1 MPSKCKNCGSTE
13 IDVDPARGD
22 TVCTSCG
29 SVLEDSAIVSE
40 LQFEENCHGGSSA
53 IGHFVSSESHGGASG
68 FGSSFHTGLGRE
80 SREVTLANAKRAI
93 TGVAQ
98 QLRLTQHCIDTAHN
112 FYKMALVRNLT
123 KGRKSTHV
131 VAACLYI
138 TCRVEGT
145 PHLLIDFSDVLQI
158 CVYELGRTYLRLSEA
173 LCITIPS
180 MDPCL
185 YILRFAHRL
194 DFGDKTHE
202 VSMTALR
209 LVQRM
214 KRDYIHTGRR
224 PSGLCGAALLMAAR
238 VHEFNRTTGDIVKI
252 VKVHESTLRKRLI
265 EFGETP
271 SSRLTLDEFMTVD
284 LEEEQDPPSF
294 KASRRKD
301 KERLQEMMEEESYA
315 KRFRELQAEIETVLE
330 KRGSKRK
337 SKVLASAFPC
347 EDGDADNFIMETTMD
362 VINDYIADDVDTASR
377 SSMDVSLGP
386 NIASMGLAT
395 AMEKS
400 PGETPS
406 FVVPECSNIS
416 EVSGGSEEKQLAGD
430 ENNDDPLIGLDED
443 EIDSYIMSDTEARY
457 KDSLWNKVNA
467 EYLKEQKEK
476 EEQRKREEEESKE
489 QGKPEKKKKR
499 PQRKTDKNAV
509 ASTPGEAITKMLE
522 TKKISKKINYDV
534 LRSLT
539 AQDSENTKIEKE
551 STDDK
556 RVMSLEPRAP
566 RGIPPSKRSRVRK
579 GEGLSLLSQSA
590 LKTELS
596 QSSLKSNL
604 SQMSIKTPADEL
616 TQSSQPS
623 QSGSSS
629 GKTISDTGV
638 VPQQLGCAMEESIAG
653 EVEEDDYEEEEEVEE
668 QEQTEMSLAQ
678 MLNQHRE
685 DDMYGDEYYDD
696 Y

>member
-1 MPSKCKNCGSTE
+1 MANNKCKNCGSTE

-22 TVCTSCG
+22 AVCTSCG
-29 SVLEDSAIVSE
+29 SVLEDSVIVSE
-40 LQFEENCHGGSSA
+40 IQFEENCHGGSSA

-68 FGSSFHTGLGRE
+68 FGSNFHAGLGRE

-98 QLRLTQHCIDTAHN
+98 QLRLSQHCIDTAHN

-123 KGRKSTHV
+123 KGRKNTHV

-158 CVYELGRTYLRLSEA
+158 CVYELGRTYLRLSQA

-194 DFGDKTHE
+194 EFGDKTHE

-209 LVQRM
+209 LVSRM
-214 KRDYIHTGRR
+214 KRDFIHTGRR

-238 VHEFNRTTGDIVKI
+238 LHEFNRTVSDIVKI
-252 VKVHESTLRKRLI
+252 VKVHESTLRKRLL

-271 SSRLTLDEFMTVD
+271 SSLLTLDEFMTVD
-284 LEEEQDPPSF
+284 LDEEQDPPSF
-294 KASRRKD
+294 KAARRKD
-301 KERLQEMMEEESYA
+301 KERLEEMMEEENYA
-315 KRFRELQAEIETVLE
+315 KHFRELQNEIECVLE
-330 KRGSKRK
+330 KRGNTRK
-337 SKVLASAFPC
+337 NKVLASAFSC
-347 EDGDADNFIMETTMD
+347 EDKETDSFIIDSTMGI
-362 VINDYIADDVDTASR
+362 INDYISEDDAKSHHNVCN
-377 SSMDVSLGP
+377 VSLGP

-395 AMEKS
+395 AMEK
-400 PGETPS
+400 PPTE
-406 FVVPECSNIS
+406 ES
-416 EVSGGSEEKQLAGD
+416 EVSNASAHSETDLD
-430 ENNDDPLIGLDED
+430 EDPLLGLDEE
-443 EIDSYIMSDTEARY
+443 EIDSYIMSDVESRY

-476 EEQRKREEEESKE
+476 EEQRKKEEEESKE
-489 QGKPEKKKKR
+489 LGKPEKKK
-499 PQRKTDKNAV
+499 RKCSKKGNKNIV

-539 AQDSENTKIEKE
+539 AQDTESNKKDDESMKEKV
-551 STDDK
+551 K
-556 RVMSLEPRAP
+556 LEPRAP
-566 RGIPPSKRSRVRK
+566 RSVPTSKRQHFGRNDPFR
-579 GEGLSLLSQSA
+579 Q
-590 LKTELS
+590 LS
-596 QSSLKSNL
+596 QSSLKSKISVAAL
-604 SQMSIKTPADEL
+604 SSSQE
-616 TQSSQPS
+616 QSSQSAPPP
-623 QSGSSS
+623 
-629 GKTISDTGV
+629 D
-638 VPQQLGCAMEESIAG
+638 ESESLPVQTLKSPASPKPTDSAVA
-653 EVEEDDYEEEEEVEE
+653 EADEEDDFEDEE
-668 QEQTEMSLAQ
+668 QDEVDQSEMSLAQ
-678 MLNQHRE
+678 MLNQHRD
-685 DDMYGDEYYDD
+685 DDMYGDEYDED